1 MKYQKG
7 NYTVNRQSKE
17 DGQLMKNYKN
27 IVTNIDKNRDK
38 NRRVQSA
45 FLFFFQQINY
55 IYLPCRIEKSEKASA
70 GAPAGRNVYTPVLPW
85 VQNVTGV
92 YSIPANT
99 KAGMHGKKVYDQ
111 RGPEQDAK

>member
-7 NYTVNRQSKE
+7 NCTVNRQSKE

-45 FLFFFQQINY
+45 FLFPI
-55 IYLPCRIEKSEKASA
+55 
-70 GAPAGRNVYTPVLPW
+70 
-85 VQNVTGV
+85 
-92 YSIPANT
+92 
-99 KAGMHGKKVYDQ
+99 DQ
-111 RGPEQDAK
+111 LHISSLSH

>member
-27 IVTNIDKNRDK
+27 IVTNIDKNRNK

-45 FLFFFQQINY
+45 FLLPQQIKH
-55 IYLPCRIEKSEKASA
+55 IYRPCRIGNS
-70 GAPAGRNVYTPVLPW
+70 
-85 VQNVTGV
+85 
-92 YSIPANT
+92 
-99 KAGMHGKKVYDQ
+99 KKRQ
-111 RGPEQDAK
+111 RGHQLAGTSTPPCYHGCRMSRGCIPFLQTLKP

>member
-45 FLFFFQQINY
+45 FPIDQLH
-55 IYLPCRIEKSEKASA
+55 IYLPFRIE
-70 GAPAGRNVYTPVLPW
+70 NL
-85 VQNVTGV
+85 
-92 YSIPANT
+92 
-99 KAGMHGKKVYDQ
+99 KKRQ
-111 RGPEQDAK
+111 RGHQLAGTSTPPCYHGCRMSRGCIPFLQTLKP

>member
-45 FLFFFQQINY
+45 FLFFFQ
-55 IYLPCRIEKSEKASA
+55 
-70 GAPAGRNVYTPVLPW
+70 
-85 VQNVTGV
+85 
-92 YSIPANT
+92 
-99 KAGMHGKKVYDQ
+99 
-111 RGPEQDAK
+111 